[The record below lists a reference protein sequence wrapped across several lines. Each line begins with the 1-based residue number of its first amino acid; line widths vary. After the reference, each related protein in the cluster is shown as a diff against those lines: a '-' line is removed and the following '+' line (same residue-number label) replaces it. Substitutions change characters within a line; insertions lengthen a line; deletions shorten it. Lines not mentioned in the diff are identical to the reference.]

1 MTIQPSAGPPHFGW
15 IGLGSMGIGMA
26 MNLQKRLAE
35 LGFPALQ
42 YHNRTM
48 SRGQRLQEIGGVAR
62 DNISELVNKSD
73 IVFMSLS
80 DDAALKEIVDRVLDD
95 TAADLSCK
103 VIVDTSTVHP
113 KSSGQA
119 HQRLTQRGMKF
130 IAAPVFGASPV
141 AAEGKLLWV
150 IAGPDDAVQLITPF
164 IVGIMGRRI
173 IRLGDDVT
181 QSSMLKTAGN
191 FMTAGMMELV
201 AEAHVFAEKTGLGTE
216 AMGELIEHQYG
227 PLALS
232 MSKRLTTGAY
242 LPGRGQK
249 PWSDLGL
256 ALKDVGHGIDC
267 AEGSGSR
274 LEVAEVAL
282 RHLTEARAY
291 SDIEGRPLDS
301 SSMYGVLRREAG
313 LSFETDLVKK
323 RDNDD
328 E

>member
-1 MTIQPSAGPPHFGW
+1 
-15 IGLGSMGIGMA
+15 
-26 MNLQKRLAE
+26 
-35 LGFPALQ
+35 
-42 YHNRTM
+42 M

-62 DNISELVNKSD
+62 DNISELVDRSD

-80 DDAALKEIVDRVLDD
+80 DDAALKEILDRVLDD
-95 TAADLSCK
+95 PAADLSGK

-113 KSSGQA
+113 KSSNQA
-119 HQRLTQRGMKF
+119 HQRVTQRGMKF

-216 AMGELIEHQYG
+216 AMEELIEHQYG

-242 LPGRGQK
+242 LPARGQR

-256 ALKDVGHGIDC
+256 ALKDIGHGIDC

-291 SDIEGRPLDS
+291 SDVEGRPLDS